1 MSCRIRAEDME
12 TIRRHGEGT
21 YPHEC
26 CGVLIGRFDP
36 EGSTVVRLEPVDN
49 ERDDSR
55 HNRFLITPET
65 LLRADRAARAA
76 GLDVI
81 GFYHS
86 HPDAPARPSE
96 FDREHAWPTYVY
108 VIAAVVGGTAAEVTA
123 WTLATERTHFN
134 PEPLGTTAEV

>member
-1 MSCRIRAEDME
+1 MSCRIRTGDLD

-26 CGVLIGRFDP
+26 CGVIIGRFDAD
-36 EGSTVVRLEPVDN
+36 GSTVVRLEPADN

-65 LLRADRAARAA
+65 LLRADRAARAD

-108 VIAAVVGGTAAEVTA
+108 IIVGVAGGTAGDVTA

-134 PEPLGTTAEV
+134 PEPLETTAEV